1 MNFELAKA
9 IEILDSTPR
18 VLSALLSGI
27 SDEWVHTNEGEGT
40 WSPFDVVGHLI
51 HGEKTDW
58 IPRARI
64 ILSNGAVK
72 TFPPFDR
79 FAQLE
84 ASKGKDINQLL
95 QAFEKIRNENLLTLQ
110 SFDLS
115 EKDLA
120 REGVHP
126 VFGKVTL
133 KELLATW
140 VAHDLNHIAQICR
153 AMAKQYKT
161 QVGPWVEYLGIL
173 YK

>member
-9 IEILDSTPR
+9 IEILGSTPR
-18 VLSALLSGI
+18 VLSALLTGLSE
-27 SDEWVHTNEGEGT
+27 EWVHANEGEGT

-64 ILSNGAVK
+64 ILGDGANK
-72 TFPPFDR
+72 NFQPFDR

-84 ASKGKDINQLL
+84 ESRGKDMSQLL
-95 QAFEKIRNENLLTLQ
+95 QEFEKIRNENLQTLQ
-110 SFDLS
+110 SFDLT
-115 EKDLA
+115 EKDLG

-153 AMAKQYKT
+153 AMAKQYKIH
-161 QVGPWVEYLGIL
+161 VGPWVEYLGIL
-173 YK
+173 NK